1 MRNTRNVI
9 AEQAQR
15 IINGGTPSPEVEVR
29 KEELVIY
36 VDQAFTRYIK
46 QSFYE
51 NRQEGSRYINGSFIY
66 SFVEDVQYDTI
77 RKRYFANIPSTYVNL
92 PLGIGL
98 YQVSPVEDEYNS
110 MIPVNPNFMAMTA
123 GLAVGNLEGKKGY
136 YVENTTMTFVNV
148 DSTDKLSSVL
158 IKLVGGIQGEVDPEN
173 IDISVDA
180 QADLVEM
187 VVRLYTQQDQTE
199 MDDTNN
205 NNKE

>member
-1 MRNTRNVI
+1 MRNTREII

-15 IINGGTPSPEVEVR
+15 IINGGTPTPETEVR

-66 SFVEDVQYDTI
+66 SFAEDVQYDTI
-77 RKRYFANIPSTYVNL
+77 RKRYYANIPSTYVNL

-98 YQVSPVEDEYNS
+98 YQVSPIEDEYNS
-110 MIPVNPNFMAMTA
+110 MIPVNPNFMAMTS
-123 GLAVGNLEGKKGY
+123 GLAVGNLENNKGY
-136 YVENTTMTFVNV
+136 FVENTRMIFVNI
-148 DSTDKLSSVL
+148 DSTDKLKTVL
-158 IKLVGGIQGEVDPEN
+158 VKLVGGIQAEESMDN
-173 IDISVDA
+173 IDISADA

-187 VVRLYTQQDQTE
+187 VVRLYTQQDQTAI
-199 MDDTNN
+199 DDTNN